1 MANRING
8 NVIIVDSAMGNAFIL
23 DSANMRRN
31 LDEYKIQAI
40 SFFSLNTLGSVVI
53 TQANTSTD
61 VIFNSNVVLSGIL
74 TALTSAVLQVNPVHA
89 TFPLGFRTSDLKVP
103 TLAAGTAYIY
113 LA

>member
-1 MANRING
+1 MNRING
-8 NVIIVDSAMGNAFIL
+8 NVIIVDSAMGNNFML
-23 DSANMRRN
+23 TSANLVRN

-53 TQANTSTD
+53 TQADTSTD

-74 TALTSAVLQVNPVHA
+74 TALTNAVLQVNPVQVI
-89 TFPLGFRTSDLKVP
+89 FPLGFRASDLKVP